1 MSTDI
6 TDINIIV
13 ENSTQIGPKLDTDV
27 KKYIQALKSD
37 ISHKHVTHGILLYEI
52 VMLTEYQNIP
62 VSDQYVRDE
71 EFVNSLLR
79 EYDIDISVI
88 DNLAQ
93 PSDMNSKFSGESQF
107 NVRIP
112 DSLAEYLNKD
122 TYHKSS
128 YIEDRVIDYSS
139 KLWNS
144 RSERITFKKELY
156 DIVSNSGSIDDSISE
171 STLLT
176 IENFDAIQDIIDS
189 QKEWY
194 VGSDIQEI
202 ENNIIDKTKETQS
215 DRVPVL
221 EYIFKKRI
229 SHMTDFIKEHNT
241 WAGIDSS
248 IENMV
253 MEEDYV
259 AYVEELLDVS
269 RPTAQRYTD
278 AMDMYWEE
286 TTNQN
291 VNKVKKQLI
300 EDNIDEFVT
309 HIVKYWSEQKD
320 SNIIVVS
327 DFETAVV
334 HNVIEDRG
342 GKLSIDN
349 TLEVTIEN
357 ENIVISEL

>member
-13 ENSTQIGPKLDTDV
+13 EDSTQIGPKLDTDV

-62 VSDQYVRDE
+62 VTDQYVRDE

-79 EYDIDISVI
+79 EYDIDIAVI
-88 DNLAQ
+88 DNLEQ
-93 PSDMNSKFSGESQF
+93 PTDMNSKFSGESQF

-112 DSLAEYLNKD
+112 NSLAEYLNKE

-128 YIEDRVIDYSS
+128 YIEDRVIEYSS
-139 KLWNS
+139 ILWNS
-144 RSERITFKKELY
+144 RSERINFKRELY
-156 DIVSNSGSIDDSISE
+156 DIVSNGGSIDDSISE

-194 VGSDIQEI
+194 VGCEIQEI
-202 ENNIIDKTKETQS
+202 ENKILDKTKETQS

-229 SHMTDFIKEHNT
+229 SNAENSIIKNKG
-241 WAGIDSS
+241 WFKIDE
-248 IENMV
+248 IL
-253 MEEDYV
+253 EEKVKEDDYV
-259 AYVEELLDVS
+259 SYIEDLLDVS
-269 RPTAQRYTD
+269 RPTAQRYVD
-278 AMDMYWEE
+278 AMNMYWEE
-286 TTNQN
+286 TNDKN
-291 VNKVKKQLI
+291 VNKVKQRLI
-300 EDNIDEFVT
+300 RDNIDEFFKQ
-309 HIVKYWSEQKD
+309 IVWYWYQVKG
-320 SNIIVVS
+320 NTIVID

-334 HNVIEDRG
+334 RNVIEDRG
-342 GKLSIDN
+342 GEVSVLDEI
-349 TLEVTIEN
+349 EVTVEN
-357 ENIVISEL
+357 KTIVISEL